1 MSRSKY
7 TIKISIEQDCAEA
20 KWSTYLPLGVL
31 GEPGL
36 LDLLLFPSV
45 KPSFKETEEW
55 KLA

>member
-1 MSRSKY
+1 M
-7 TIKISIEQDCAEA
+7 IKISIEQDCAEA